1 MIKLRE
7 ARNKDSDQII
17 KLIRDCFNE
26 YPKCY
31 LDVDVEMPELK
42 KIYSYFKFKNGN
54 FWVFEKNNKVI
65 GSMGLAPKGKD
76 LELHKLYIKKNQRG
90 KGLAKIMVIKAEKYA
105 KKFGFKKMILWTD
118 TRFKEAHLMYLKLN
132 YKKMKK
138 TRRLY
143 DISDTTEFHFQKKI
157 F

>member
-143 DISDTTEFHFQKKI
+143 DISNTTEFHFQKKI

>member
-1 MIKLRE
+1 M
-7 ARNKDSDQII
+7 
-17 KLIRDCFNE
+17 
-26 YPKCY
+26 
-31 LDVDVEMPELK
+31 
-42 KIYSYFKFKNGN
+42 
-54 FWVFEKNNKVI
+54 NKVLDIAENVTKPILYGVRWDPFDWHIKDQLALLRKGDLVTYCFHI
-65 GSMGLAPKGKD
+65 GPGGLAPKGKD